1 MRRILTI
8 ILSLM
13 LLASTMSAR
22 GYEVSGPQGGLSLK
36 VSLPKG
42 FNPATDSCHMVILMH
57 GIFSSKDFLPMP
69 QIAKALAKEGI
80 ASICFDFDGHGK
92 SEGRMID
99 MTIANELAD
108 AKAICDYATSLP
120 YITGISLLGHSQG
133 GVIASMTA
141 GTEEVNPEAL
151 ILLAPGSVIKEACQ
165 GGHFFGN
172 EFDPKN
178 PPEYIK
184 CFHHFKLGRNY
195 LLQTQN
201 LDIYGVS
208 EKYQGP
214 VCIIHGSK
222 DGIVPLR
229 CSEKYKAIYSDSS
242 MHIVKG
248 ENHLI
253 IKKQKEVIR
262 IILEFLKET
271 LKQPCT
277 K

>member
-8 ILSLM
+8 VLSLM

-22 GYEVSGPQGGLSLK
+22 VYEVSGPQGGLSLK

-80 ASICFDFDGHGK
+80 ASIRFDFDGHGK
-92 SEGRMID
+92 SEGQMID

-108 AKAICDYATSLP
+108 AKAI
-120 YITGISLLGHSQG
+120 
-133 GVIASMTA
+133 
-141 GTEEVNPEAL
+141 
-151 ILLAPGSVIKEACQ
+151 
-165 GGHFFGN
+165 
-172 EFDPKN
+172 
-178 PPEYIK
+178 
-184 CFHHFKLGRNY
+184 
-195 LLQTQN
+195 
-201 LDIYGVS
+201 
-208 EKYQGP
+208 
-214 VCIIHGSK
+214 
-222 DGIVPLR
+222 
-229 CSEKYKAIYSDSS
+229 YSNSS
-242 MHIVKG
+242 MHIVEG

-262 IILEFLKET
+262 IILDFLEDT